1 MPCIKNK
8 AIIMKDTK
16 LIAQLKTLISYNTI
30 TGIFTFKE
38 RPNAKGFNTRFAH
51 KKAGRI
57 NDAGYEVISLLGKSY
72 LSHRLA
78 YAFMAGRFPTKN
90 YVIDHKNHMRCD
102 NRWANL
108 RKCNRS
114 ENACSTF
121 SKGRGRSYFKGVSF
135 CKETG
140 LWLSRLTKNGKI
152 MFLGRY
158 KHSLDAAIAYD
169 GAANLYHGQFATLNF
184 S

>member
-1 MPCIKNK
+1 MKENK
-8 AIIMKDTK
+8 LITK
-16 LIAQLKTLISYNTI
+16 LKSLISYNQV
-30 TGIFTFKE
+30 TGVFTYKE
-38 RPNAKGFNTRFAH
+38 RAHAKSFNTRFAN

-57 NDAGYEVISLLGKSY
+57 NDAGYETICVLGKSY
-72 LSHRLA
+72 LAHRLA

-90 YVIDHKNHMRCD
+90 YVIDHKNHMRSD
-102 NRWANL
+102 NRWCNL

-140 LWLSRLTKNGKI
+140 LWLSRLTKSGNV
-152 MFLGRY
+152 MFLGRF
-158 KHSLDAAIAYD
+158 KHAIDAAIAYD
-169 GAANLYHGQFATLNF
+169 GAANLYHGQYATLNF
-184 S
+184 N